1 MRNRAQVR
9 IPYDLAQRI
18 RQTLSDPWLHHEPV
32 VFALASANCT
42 NQCALIQVKRLVHAP
57 ESAFIPSLGHGAKW
71 SARWNIELMNLC
83 AESSL
88 GLVIFHRHGGTHVAL
103 SNDDRE
109 SASQLMP
116 YFQSFVPSRC
126 HGSIVIGDHS
136 AAGLVWCPGFNRP
149 IEEVEVRFLGSHIE
163 TLASN
168 SYKREEW
175 EEFQRLPLAENRI
188 NREIMRKANVAVV
201 GLSGGGS
208 QIVTQLASWGI
219 GNIIGIDPQN
229 YDFENRLTTDCPWS
243 IDLAWGARKTSVAKR
258 QCFLVNRSTRFQAI
272 PAEITSPTAVRALKT
287 ADVIVGC
294 VNNLQARADL
304 LEIGGRFGIPYI
316 DIGFKIALGT
326 MLGVSELSSLPGNAF
341 TIVPGDFCLWCTGF
355 LTKSKLEMEA
365 GGADRSY
372 LNLKSES
379 PHASRNAYVSS
390 FNGLLA
396 GHAATEVLQV
406 LLGWR
411 HGTSGSRYY
420 VYNGVT
426 GEMQLW
432 AGKKNDK
439 CNHCN
444 NVVHAGDPIW
454 N

>member
-1 MRNRAQVR
+1 LRNKAQLR

-18 RQTLSDPWLHHEPV
+18 RQTLNDPWLHHEPV
-32 VFALASANCT
+32 VFALASANRT
-42 NQCALIQVKRLVHAP
+42 NQYALIQRLVHAP

-71 SARWNIELMNLC
+71 SAQWNIELMNLC

-109 SASQLMP
+109 SASQLLP
-116 YFQSFVPSRC
+116 YFQSFVPNRY

-136 AAGLVWCPGFNRP
+136 TAGLVWCPGFNHP

-168 SYKREEW
+168 SHKREEW
-175 EEFQRLPLAENRI
+175 EEFQRVPLAENRI
-188 NREIMRKANVAVV
+188 NREIMRKASVAVI

-229 YDFENRLTTDCPWS
+229 YGFENRLATDCPWF
-243 IDLAWGARKTSVAKR
+243 IDLACGVRKTSVAKR
-258 QCFLVNRSTRFQAI
+258 QCFLVNRSTKFQAI
-272 PAEITSPTAVRALKT
+272 PAEITSPIAVRALKT

-304 LEIGGRFGIPYI
+304 LEISGRFGIPYI

-326 MLGVSELSSLPGNAF
+326 MLGVSELSSLPGNSF
-341 TIVPGDFCLWCTGF
+341 TIIPGDFCLWCTGF

-365 GGADRSY
+365 GGTDRSY
-372 LNLKSES
+372 LNLKSDS
-379 PHASRNAYVSS
+379 PHTGRNAYVSS

-411 HGTSGSRYY
+411 NGTTGSRYY

-432 AGKKNDK
+432 AGKKNDN